1 MAKREKGPKVKH
13 VRMAAQA
20 RRERNNWL
28 YGLLVALLVGI
39 AFWALVSF
47 TPLNDHT
54 MLGSGIIFGVS
65 FFLVLG
71 IGIVGMKYSRMNTE
85 YNRIKNEYGITDQ
98 AVKELMK
105 REG

>member
-28 YGLLVALLVGI
+28 YGLLVALLVGV
-39 AFWALVSF
+39 AFWAVISF

-54 MLGSGIIFGVS
+54 PVGSVIIFGLA

-71 IGIVGMKYSRMNTE
+71 IGIVGMKYSRANTE
-85 YNRIKNEYGITDQ
+85 YNRLKNEYGISDQ